1 MKKIIIP
8 VIVGPTASGKTS
20 LSIKLA
26 KKISGEII
34 SADSMQIYRKMNIG
48 TAKVTEIE
56 KENIKHHLIDI
67 INAEDRYSVSNFVQ
81 DAKKA
86 IIEIIQNKHIP
97 IIVGGTGLYVNS
109 LIYGYDF
116 EKMDNE
122 ELKKFR
128 AKLDK
133 KIERGEETL
142 ETLYEKAKQIDEK
155 ASSKISVKDK
165 KRIYRIFEMYY
176 ILKDTKTNID
186 KKRNSTKTEILL
198 IGNEKVCIE
207 YLIFNIVQERQFLY
221 NIINQR
227 ILKMVEKGLIKEV
240 SEILKELKEKNIDI
254 ENTTSMQAIG
264 YKEVVEYLNNDITKE
279 EMLEKLC
286 KDTRHYAKR
295 QITWFKRLD
304 KIDLDYTKLAEV
316 EQSDVLKIKAKLDN
330 EYLEMMI
337 RSIG

>member
-34 SADSMQIYRKMNIG
+34 SADSMQIYKKMDIG
-48 TAKVTEIE
+48 TAKVKEIE
-56 KENIKHHLIDI
+56 KEDINHYLIDI
-67 INAEDRYSVSNFVQ
+67 INIEDKYSVSDFVF

-86 IIEIIQNKHIP
+86 IIQILKNNHTP

-116 EKMDNE
+116 EETNKEDLE
-122 ELKKFR
+122 KFR
-128 AKLDK
+128 LELDK
-133 KIERGEETL
+133 KLETGEETL
-142 ETLYEKAKQIDEK
+142 ETLYEKAKQIDQE
-155 ASSKISVKDK
+155 ASSKISAKDK
-165 KRIYRIFEMYY
+165 KRIYRILEMYY

-186 KKRNSTKTEILL
+186 KKRREIKYKTLI

-207 YLIFNIVQERQFLY
+207 YMVFNIVQERQFLY

-227 ILKMVEKGLIKEV
+227 ILEMIEEGLIEEV
-240 SEILKELKEKNIDI
+240 SEILKELRKKNINVLD
-254 ENTTSMQAIG
+254 TTSMQAIG

-279 EMLEKLC
+279 EMIEKLC

-295 QITWFKRLD
+295 QITWFKRLK

-316 EQSDVLKIKAKLDN
+316 EQREIPKIKEELDTKYI
-330 EYLEMMI
+330 ELMI